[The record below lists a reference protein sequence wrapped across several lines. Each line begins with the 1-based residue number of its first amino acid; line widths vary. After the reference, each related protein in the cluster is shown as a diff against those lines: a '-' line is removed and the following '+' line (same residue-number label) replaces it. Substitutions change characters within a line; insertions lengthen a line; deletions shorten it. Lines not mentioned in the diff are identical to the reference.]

1 MSSSTFVQATC
12 TSITD
17 ESWNVKTYEFT
28 IDDAEQWFEFKAGQ
42 YVTIEFAIHGAIHYR
57 CYTVS
62 SAPRGRGGVFT
73 ITVKHSVDGVI
84 SPWLHRQLTVG
95 AKLRVSRAT
104 GDFHLSANVAEPLL
118 LIAGGVGITPLISM
132 ARAMKASGLR
142 RDVQFLQFA
151 RTPMDILF
159 RGELLAMS
167 NAQPEFVTH
176 FLVSRDADA
185 NCINGRLS
193 ALTLDL
199 IVPNWHLRSTYC
211 CGPDSFMSDMR
222 ELFLGRG
229 GRSERYHQE
238 SFELPA
244 EVKTVPPV
252 TAERFTITLAL
263 SKVDCV
269 CSGGETLIDAVHT
282 GPGGIKIPNACR
294 SGVCG
299 TCKLRKISGEVD
311 IQHNGGITEEE
322 IEEGFVLACCS
333 TPLSDVV
340 LEY

>member
-1 MSSSTFVQATC
+1 MSSNTFAQATC
-12 TSITD
+12 TSISD

-28 IDDAEQWFEFKAGQ
+28 IDDAERSFAFKAGQ
-42 YVTIEFAIHGAIHYR
+42 YVTVEFAIQGATHYR

-73 ITVKHSVDGVI
+73 ITVKHSVDGVV
-84 SPWLHRQLTVG
+84 SPWLHRELTVG
-95 AKLRVSRAT
+95 TKLGVSRAT
-104 GDFHLSANVAEPLL
+104 GDFHLNDDVAEPLL
-118 LIAGGVGITPLISM
+118 FIAGGVGITPLISM

-142 RDVQFLQFA
+142 RDTQFLQFS
-151 RTPMDILF
+151 RTPADILF
-159 RGELLAMS
+159 RDELLAMRK
-167 NAQPEFVTH
+167 AHPEFVTH
-176 FLVSRDADA
+176 FLVSRGADVDS
-185 NCINGRLS
+185 INGRLS

-199 IVPNWHLRSTYC
+199 IVPDWHLRSTYC

-222 ELFLGRG
+222 ELFVGRG
-229 GRSERYHQE
+229 GRPERYHQE

-244 EVKTVPPV
+244 EVKIVPPV
-252 TAERFTITLAL
+252 TAERFTVTLAL
-263 SKVDCV
+263 SKVDLV
-269 CSGGETLIDAVHT
+269 CTGSETLIDAVHAA
-282 GPGGIKIPNACR
+282 PGGIKIPNACR

-311 IQHNGGITEEE
+311 MQHNGGITEEE
-322 IEEGFVLACCS
+322 VEEGFVLACCS